1 MSENW
6 DADAR
11 VGVPMMQVIAKQVSQ
26 HKHSP
31 REVRRI
37 IDAQWLDEESKQQL
51 RETFRVTDTDLAAA
65 EREAADQA
73 RRLTRERYGNPIPAG
88 PCDCDAEFLVHPS
101 GRIECQNC
109 GADWA
114 ADEVRKVIDAQWLDE
129 ESKQQLRETFRVTDA
144 DLAAKAREA
153 ARGHEPA
160 TGPEEAE
167 QREAAKESGPADK
180 RETKRGE
187 AADRPEETRGEAAD
201 RPEETRGEA
210 ADRPEETR
218 GEAADKREETQ
229 GEAAD
234 KREDAGD
241 PAAAGEH
248 EADNGGAA
256 NGRNRAAGQRG
267 KASKREASGPLEAT
281 GEREPAKQH
290 ETAGQAG
297 TAD

>member
-26 HKHSP
+26 RKHSP

-37 IDAQWLDEESKQQL
+37 IDSQWLDEESKQQL
-51 RETFRVTDTDLAAA
+51 RETFRVTDADLAVA

-73 RRLTRERYGNPIPAG
+73 RRLTRERYGVPIPTG

-109 GADWA
+109 GAEWA

-144 DLAAKAREA
+144 DLAAKEREA
-153 ARGHEPA
+153 ARQHEA
-160 TGPEEAE
+160 H
-167 QREAAKESGPADK
+167 EAAPPQEA
-180 RETKRGE
+180 REGE
-187 AADRPEETRGEAAD
+187 AAD
-201 RPEETRGEA
+201 
-210 ADRPEETR
+210 
-218 GEAADKREETQ
+218 Q
-229 GEAAD
+229 GDE
-234 KREDAGD
+234 
-241 PAAAGEH
+241 AGEH
-248 EADNGGAA
+248 EAENGGHPANGHKPAPPAEGEAKPQAA
-256 NGRNRAAGQRG
+256 NGREGADKPAEGGQPRTANGRAATGKRG
-267 KASKREASGPLEAT
+267 KASKRPASGPREDT
-281 GEREPAKQH
+281 GDGEPAKQR

-297 TAD
+297 ATD

>member
-51 RETFRVTDTDLAAA
+51 RETFRVTDADLAVA
-65 EREAADQA
+65 EREAASQA
-73 RRLTRERYGNPIPAG
+73 RRLTRERYGVPMPTG

-109 GADWA
+109 GAEWA

-144 DLAAKAREA
+144 DLAAKQRDA
-153 ARGHEPA
+153 AR
-160 TGPEEAE
+160 
-167 QREAAKESGPADK
+167 QREAVAGPEATESQEAGEGEAG
-180 RETKRGE
+180 RGE
-187 AADRPEETRGEAAD
+187 
-201 RPEETRGEA
+201 
-210 ADRPEETR
+210 
-218 GEAADKREETQ
+218 
-229 GEAAD
+229 
-234 KREDAGD
+234 AGD
-241 PAAAGEH
+241 PAAASEH
-248 EADNGGAA
+248 GAGNGGGPANGHNPAQPAEAEAKPQAA
-256 NGRNRAAGQRG
+256 NGRAATGKRGKAGQRP
-267 KASKREASGPLEAT
+267 ASGPRQDTGERNP
-281 GEREPAKQH
+281 GEREPAKQR

-297 TAD
+297 APD